1 MDEQE
6 KTLFKELTKKLEALI
21 EAQSS
26 PPPKDGYQWVKIIY
40 PGNIDN
46 KSKDL
51 IATSEGDSMIVRY
64 SYKTYTISK
73 RKDGRWHTR
82 YTDNGKQISVYG
94 HTAEEARRN
103 LKSALREL
111 KQKNAKKKEKTY
123 SFFEWMNFWYE
134 TYKKP
139 YNKSDSII
147 RQIRTHVT
155 VGKDMPLT
163 SVTTTHLQIIVNN
176 VPTMR
181 TRVDVTNILKT
192 AFDIA
197 FKTRVIT
204 DNPAI
209 TLAKLSYKSK
219 NGSALT
225 QEEEKQFLSDIKG
238 HYLESLFNFY
248 ILTGCRRSE
257 AFKFNVKDVDRK
269 KGIVHI
275 HGTKTQNSER
285 IIPLFKRLD
294 EYLQTLTPD
303 ENGYYFASV
312 HEDTVTRDFKRFCS
326 NHKLHDLRH
335 TFATRCLEAGV
346 NMKTVQIWLGHA
358 DFETT
363 ANIYSHVNLDFQKE
377 QALRLNSYFD
387 TNSDTILN
395 QTTDTI
401 HSKTTKK

>member
-40 PGNIDN
+40 PENIDN
-46 KSKDL
+46 SNDTCVVLQEKNDMHK
-51 IATSEGDSMIVRY
+51 
-64 SYKTYTISK
+64 YKYRTVTIIK
-73 RKDGRWHTR
+73 RPDGRWFTR
-82 YTDNGKQISVYG
+82 VMRKGVSKSVYG
-94 HTAEEARRN
+94 HSPDEV
-103 LKSALREL
+103 
-111 KQKNAKKKEKTY
+111 KKKVRKILQEFKEKEQIKKTY
-123 SFFEWMNFWYE
+123 TFFEWMNFWYE

-147 RQIRTHVT
+147 RQVRTHVT
-155 VGKDMPLT
+155 VGNDMPLT

-181 TRVDVTNILKT
+181 TRVDVTNILKA

-197 FKTRVIT
+197 FKTRVVVE
-204 DNPAI
+204 NPAI

-269 KGIVHI
+269 KGIVYI

-312 HEDTVTRDFKRFCS
+312 HEDTVTRDFKRFCP

-363 ANIYSHVNLDFQKE
+363 ANIYSHVNLDFHKE

-387 TNSDTILN
+387 TNSDTN
-395 QTTDTI
+395 
-401 HSKTTKK
+401 

>member
-21 EAQSS
+21 KAQSS
-26 PPPKDGYQWVKIIY
+26 PPPKDGYQWVKVIY

-46 KSKDL
+46 SNDTCVVLQEKNDMHK
-51 IATSEGDSMIVRY
+51 
-64 SYKTYTISK
+64 YKYRTVTIIK
-73 RKDGRWHTR
+73 RPDGRWFTR
-82 YTDNGKQISVYG
+82 VMRKGISKSVYG
-94 HTAEEARRN
+94 HSPDEV
-103 LKSALREL
+103 
-111 KQKNAKKKEKTY
+111 KKKVRKILQEFKEKEQIKKTY
-123 SFFEWMNFWYE
+123 TFFEWMNFWYE

-155 VGKDMPLT
+155 VGNDMPLT
-163 SVTTTHLQIIVNN
+163 SVTTTHLQVIINN

-181 TRVDVTNILKT
+181 TRVDVTNILKA

-197 FKTRVIT
+197 FKTRVVVE
-204 DNPAI
+204 NPAI

-294 EYLQTLTPD
+294 EYLQTLSPD

-312 HEDTVTRDFKRFCS
+312 HEDTVTQSFKKFCP

-387 TNSDTILN
+387 TDSDTELN
-395 QTTDTI
+395 QITDTK

>member
-26 PPPKDGYQWVKIIY
+26 PPPKDGYQWVKVIY

-46 KSKDL
+46 SNDTCVVLQEKNDMHK
-51 IATSEGDSMIVRY
+51 
-64 SYKTYTISK
+64 YKYRTVTIIK
-73 RKDGRWHTR
+73 RPDGRWFTR
-82 YTDNGKQISVYG
+82 VMRKGISKSVYG
-94 HTAEEARRN
+94 HSPDEV
-103 LKSALREL
+103 
-111 KQKNAKKKEKTY
+111 KKKVRKILQEFKEKEQIKKMYT
-123 SFFEWMNFWYE
+123 FFEWMNFWYE

-163 SVTTTHLQIIVNN
+163 SVTTTHLQVIINN

-181 TRVDVTNILKT
+181 TRVDVTNILKA

-197 FKTRVIT
+197 FKTRVVVE
-204 DNPAI
+204 NPAI

-269 KGIVHI
+269 KGIVYI

-312 HEDTVTRDFKRFCS
+312 HEDTVTRDFKRFCP

-363 ANIYSHVNLDFQKE
+363 ANIYSHVNLDFHKE

-387 TNSDTILN
+387 TNSDTN
-395 QTTDTI
+395 
-401 HSKTTKK
+401 

>member
-26 PPPKDGYQWVKIIY
+26 PPPKDGYQWVKVIY

-46 KSKDL
+46 SNDTCVVLQEKNDMHK
-51 IATSEGDSMIVRY
+51 
-64 SYKTYTISK
+64 YKYRTVTIIK
-73 RKDGRWHTR
+73 RPDGRWFTR
-82 YTDNGKQISVYG
+82 VMRKGVSKSVYG
-94 HTAEEARRN
+94 HSPDEV
-103 LKSALREL
+103 
-111 KQKNAKKKEKTY
+111 KKKVRKILQEFKEKEQIKKTY
-123 SFFEWMNFWYE
+123 TFFEWMNFWYE

-147 RQIRTHVT
+147 RQVRTHVT
-155 VGKDMPLT
+155 VGNDMPLT
-163 SVTTTHLQIIVNN
+163 SVTTTHLQVIVNN

-181 TRVDVTNILKT
+181 TRVDVTNILKA

-197 FKTRVIT
+197 FKTRVVVE
-204 DNPAI
+204 NPAI

-269 KGIVHI
+269 KGIVYI

-303 ENGYYFASV
+303 KNGYYFASV
-312 HEDTVTRDFKRFCS
+312 HEDTVTRDFKRFCP

-363 ANIYSHVNLDFQKE
+363 ANIYSHVNLDFHKE

-387 TNSDTILN
+387 TNSDTN
-395 QTTDTI
+395 
-401 HSKTTKK
+401 

>member
-26 PPPKDGYQWVKIIY
+26 PPPKDGYQWVKVLY
-40 PGNIDN
+40 PENIDN
-46 KSKDL
+46 SNNTCVVLQEKNDMHK
-51 IATSEGDSMIVRY
+51 
-64 SYKTYTISK
+64 YKYRTVTIIK
-73 RKDGRWHTR
+73 RPDGRWFTR
-82 YTDNGKQISVYG
+82 VMRKGVSKSVYG
-94 HTAEEARRN
+94 HSPDEV
-103 LKSALREL
+103 
-111 KQKNAKKKEKTY
+111 KKKVRKILQEFKEKEQIKKTY
-123 SFFEWMNFWYE
+123 TFFEWMNFWYE

-147 RQIRTHVT
+147 RQIRTHVN
-155 VGKDMPLT
+155 VGNDMPLT
-163 SVTTTHLQIIVNN
+163 SVTTTHLQVIINN

-181 TRVDVTNILKT
+181 TRVDVTNILKA

-197 FKTRVIT
+197 FKTRVVIE
-204 DNPAI
+204 NPAI

-257 AFKFNVKDVDRK
+257 AFKFNIKDVDRK
-269 KGIVHI
+269 KGIVYI

-312 HEDTVTRDFKRFCS
+312 HEDTVTRDFKRFCP

-363 ANIYSHVNLDFQKE
+363 ANIYSHVNLDFHKE

-387 TNSDTILN
+387 TNSDTN
-395 QTTDTI
+395 
-401 HSKTTKK
+401 

>member
-21 EAQSS
+21 EAQST

-46 KSKDL
+46 SNDTCVVLQEKSDMHK
-51 IATSEGDSMIVRY
+51 
-64 SYKTYTISK
+64 YKYRTVTIIK
-73 RKDGRWHTR
+73 RPDGRWFTR
-82 YTDNGKQISVYG
+82 VMRKGISKSVYG
-94 HTAEEARRN
+94 HSPDEV
-103 LKSALREL
+103 
-111 KQKNAKKKEKTY
+111 KKKVRKILQEFKDTEQIKKTY
-123 SFFEWMNFWYE
+123 SFFEWMKFWYE

-163 SVTTTHLQIIVNN
+163 SVTTTHLQVIINN

-181 TRVDVTNILKT
+181 TRVDVTNILKA

-197 FKTRVIT
+197 FKTRVVVE
-204 DNPAI
+204 NPAI

-269 KGIVHI
+269 KGIVYI

-312 HEDTVTRDFKRFCS
+312 HEDTVTRDFKRFCP

-363 ANIYSHVNLDFQKE
+363 ANIYSHVNLDFHKE

-387 TNSDTILN
+387 TNSDTN
-395 QTTDTI
+395 
-401 HSKTTKK
+401 

>member
-40 PGNIDN
+40 PENIDN
-46 KSKDL
+46 SNDTCVVLQEKNDMHK
-51 IATSEGDSMIVRY
+51 
-64 SYKTYTISK
+64 YKYRTVTIIK
-73 RKDGRWHTR
+73 RPDGRWFTR
-82 YTDNGKQISVYG
+82 VMRKGVSKSVYG
-94 HTAEEARRN
+94 HSPDEV
-103 LKSALREL
+103 
-111 KQKNAKKKEKTY
+111 KKKVRKILQEFKEKEQIKKTY
-123 SFFEWMNFWYE
+123 TFFEWMNFWYE

-147 RQIRTHVT
+147 RQVRTHVT
-155 VGKDMPLT
+155 VGNDMPLT

-181 TRVDVTNILKT
+181 TRVDVTNILKA

-197 FKTRVIT
+197 FKTRVVVE
-204 DNPAI
+204 NPAI

-269 KGIVHI
+269 KGIVYI

-312 HEDTVTRDFKRFCS
+312 HENTVTRDFKRFCP

-363 ANIYSHVNLDFQKE
+363 ANIYSHVNLDFHKE

-387 TNSDTILN
+387 TNSDTN
-395 QTTDTI
+395 
-401 HSKTTKK
+401 

>member
-26 PPPKDGYQWVKIIY
+26 PPPKDGYQWVKVLY
-40 PGNIDN
+40 PENIDN
-46 KSKDL
+46 SKNFCAVLQEKND
-51 IATSEGDSMIVRY
+51 MQK
-64 SYKTYTISK
+64 YKYRTVTIIK
-73 RKDGRWHTR
+73 RPDGRWFTR
-82 YTDNGKQISVYG
+82 VMRKGVSKSVYG
-94 HTAEEARRN
+94 HSPDEV
-103 LKSALREL
+103 
-111 KQKNAKKKEKTY
+111 KKKVRKILQEFKETEQIKKTY

-163 SVTTTHLQIIVNN
+163 SVTTTHLQVVINN

-181 TRVDVTNILKT
+181 TRVDVTNILKA

-197 FKTRVIT
+197 FKTRVVVE
-204 DNPAI
+204 NPAI

-257 AFKFNVKDVDRK
+257 AFKFNIKDVDRK
-269 KGIVHI
+269 KGIVYI

-294 EYLQTLTPD
+294 EYLQTLTPN

-312 HEDTVTRDFKRFCS
+312 HEDTVTRDFKRFCP

-363 ANIYSHVNLDFQKE
+363 ANIYSHVNLDFHKE

-387 TNSDTILN
+387 TNSDTN
-395 QTTDTI
+395 
-401 HSKTTKK
+401 

>member
-26 PPPKDGYQWVKIIY
+26 PPPKDGYQWVKVIY

-46 KSKDL
+46 SNDTCVVLQEKNDMHK
-51 IATSEGDSMIVRY
+51 
-64 SYKTYTISK
+64 YKYRTVTIIK
-73 RKDGRWHTR
+73 RPDGRWFTR
-82 YTDNGKQISVYG
+82 VMRKGVSKSVYG
-94 HTAEEARRN
+94 HSPDEV
-103 LKSALREL
+103 
-111 KQKNAKKKEKTY
+111 KKKVRKILQEFKEKEQIKKTY
-123 SFFEWMNFWYE
+123 TFFEWMNFWYE

-163 SVTTTHLQIIVNN
+163 SVTTTHLQVIVNN

-181 TRVDVTNILKT
+181 TRVDVTNILKA

-197 FKTRVIT
+197 FKTRVVVE
-204 DNPAI
+204 NPAI

-269 KGIVHI
+269 KGIVYI

-303 ENGYYFASV
+303 KNGYYFASV
-312 HEDTVTRDFKRFCS
+312 HEDTVTRDFKRFCP

-363 ANIYSHVNLDFQKE
+363 ANIYSHVNLDFHKE

-387 TNSDTILN
+387 TNSDTN
-395 QTTDTI
+395 
-401 HSKTTKK
+401 

>member
-26 PPPKDGYQWVKIIY
+26 PPPKDGYQWVKVIY

-46 KSKDL
+46 SNDTCVVLQEKNDMHK
-51 IATSEGDSMIVRY
+51 
-64 SYKTYTISK
+64 YKYRTVTIIK
-73 RKDGRWHTR
+73 RPDGRWFTR
-82 YTDNGKQISVYG
+82 VMQKGVSKSVYG
-94 HTAEEARRN
+94 HSPDEV
-103 LKSALREL
+103 
-111 KQKNAKKKEKTY
+111 KKKVRKILQEFKEKEQIKKTY
-123 SFFEWMNFWYE
+123 TFFEWMNFWYE

-147 RQIRTHVT
+147 RQIRTHIT
-155 VGKDMPLT
+155 IGKDMPLT

-181 TRVDVTNILKT
+181 TRVDVTNILKA

-197 FKTRVIT
+197 FKTRVVVE
-204 DNPAI
+204 NPAI

-269 KGIVHI
+269 KGIVYI

-294 EYLQTLTPD
+294 EYLKTLTPD

-312 HEDTVTRDFKRFCS
+312 HEDTVTRDFKRFCP

-363 ANIYSHVNLDFQKE
+363 ANIYSHVNLDFHKE

-387 TNSDTILN
+387 TNSDTN
-395 QTTDTI
+395 
-401 HSKTTKK
+401 

>member
-1 MDEQE
+1 MH
-6 KTLFKELTKKLEALI
+6 KYKYRTVT
-21 EAQSS
+21 
-26 PPPKDGYQWVKIIY
+26 II
-40 PGNIDN
+40 
-46 KSKDL
+46 
-51 IATSEGDSMIVRY
+51 
-64 SYKTYTISK
+64 K
-73 RKDGRWHTR
+73 RPDGRWFTR
-82 YTDNGKQISVYG
+82 VMRKGVSKSVYG
-94 HTAEEARRN
+94 HSPDEV
-103 LKSALREL
+103 
-111 KQKNAKKKEKTY
+111 KKKVRKILQEFKEKEQIKKTY

-155 VGKDMPLT
+155 VGNDMPLT
-163 SVTTTHLQIIVNN
+163 SVTTTHLQVIINN

-181 TRVDVTNILKT
+181 TRVDVTNILKA

-197 FKTRVIT
+197 FKTRVVVE
-204 DNPAI
+204 NPAI

-257 AFKFNVKDVDRK
+257 AFKFNIKDIDRK
-269 KGIVHI
+269 KGIVYI

-312 HEDTVTRDFKRFCS
+312 HEDTVTRDFKRFCP

-363 ANIYSHVNLDFQKE
+363 ANIYSHVNLDFHKE

-387 TNSDTILN
+387 TNSDTN
-395 QTTDTI
+395 
-401 HSKTTKK
+401 

>member
-26 PPPKDGYQWVKIIY
+26 PPPKDGYQWVKVIY

-46 KSKDL
+46 SNDTCVVLQEKNDMHK
-51 IATSEGDSMIVRY
+51 
-64 SYKTYTISK
+64 YKYRTVTIIK
-73 RKDGRWHTR
+73 RPDGRWFTR
-82 YTDNGKQISVYG
+82 VMRKGVSKSVYG
-94 HTAEEARRN
+94 HSPDEV
-103 LKSALREL
+103 
-111 KQKNAKKKEKTY
+111 KKKVRKILQEFKEKEQIKKTY
-123 SFFEWMNFWYE
+123 TFFEWMNFWYE

-147 RQIRTHVT
+147 RQVRTHVT

-163 SVTTTHLQIIVNN
+163 SVTTTHLQVIINN

-181 TRVDVTNILKT
+181 TRVDVTNILKA

-197 FKTRVIT
+197 FKTRVVVE
-204 DNPAI
+204 NPAI

-303 ENGYYFASV
+303 KNGYYFASV
-312 HEDTVTRDFKRFCS
+312 HEDTVTQSFKKFCP

>member
-40 PGNIDN
+40 PENIDN
-46 KSKDL
+46 SNDACVVLQEKNDMHK
-51 IATSEGDSMIVRY
+51 
-64 SYKTYTISK
+64 YKYRTVTIIK
-73 RKDGRWHTR
+73 RPDGRWFTR
-82 YTDNGKQISVYG
+82 VMRKGVSKSVYG
-94 HTAEEARRN
+94 HSPDEV
-103 LKSALREL
+103 
-111 KQKNAKKKEKTY
+111 KKKVRKILQEFKEKEQIKKTY
-123 SFFEWMNFWYE
+123 TFFEWMNFWYE

-147 RQIRTHVT
+147 RQVRTHVT

-163 SVTTTHLQIIVNN
+163 SVTTTHLQVIINN

-181 TRVDVTNILKT
+181 TRVDVTNILKA

-197 FKTRVIT
+197 FKTRVVVE
-204 DNPAI
+204 NPAI

-269 KGIVHI
+269 KGIVYI

-294 EYLQTLTPD
+294 EYLKTLTPD

-312 HEDTVTRDFKRFCS
+312 HEDTVTRDFKRFCP

-363 ANIYSHVNLDFQKE
+363 ANIYSHVNLDFHKE

-387 TNSDTILN
+387 TNSDTN
-395 QTTDTI
+395 
-401 HSKTTKK
+401 

>member
-26 PPPKDGYQWVKIIY
+26 PPPKDGYQWVKVIY

-46 KSKDL
+46 SNDTCVVLQEKNEMKK
-51 IATSEGDSMIVRY
+51 
-64 SYKTYTISK
+64 YKYRTVTIIK
-73 RKDGRWHTR
+73 RPDGRWYTR
-82 YTDNGKQISVYG
+82 IMRKGISKSVYG
-94 HTAEEARRN
+94 HSPDEV
-103 LKSALREL
+103 
-111 KQKNAKKKEKTY
+111 KKKARQIFQDFKDTEQIKKTY
-123 SFFEWMNFWYE
+123 SFFEWMKFWYE

-163 SVTTTHLQIIVNN
+163 SVTTTHLQVIINN

-181 TRVDVTNILKT
+181 TRVDVTNILKSS
-192 AFDIA
+192 FDIA
-197 FKTRVIT
+197 FKTRFIVE
-204 DNPAI
+204 NPAI
-209 TLAKLSYKSK
+209 SLAKLTYKSK

-238 HYLESLFNFY
+238 HNLENLFKFY

-257 AFKFNVKDVDRK
+257 AFKFNINDVDRT

-285 IIPLFKRLD
+285 IIPLFKKLD
-294 EYLQTLTPD
+294 NFLKTLTPD

-312 HEDTVTRDFKRFCS
+312 HEDTVTQTFKKLCP

-335 TFATRCLEAGV
+335 TFATRCLEAGIM
-346 NMKTVQIWLGHA
+346 MKTVQIWLGHA
-358 DFETT
+358 DFKTT

-387 TNSDTILN
+387 ANSDTN
-395 QTTDTI
+395 
-401 HSKTTKK
+401 

>member
-26 PPPKDGYQWVKIIY
+26 PPPKDGYQWVKVIY

-46 KSKDL
+46 SNDTCVVLQEKNDMHK
-51 IATSEGDSMIVRY
+51 
-64 SYKTYTISK
+64 YKYRTVTIIK
-73 RKDGRWHTR
+73 RPDGRWFTR
-82 YTDNGKQISVYG
+82 VMRKGVSKSVYG
-94 HTAEEARRN
+94 HSPDEV
-103 LKSALREL
+103 
-111 KQKNAKKKEKTY
+111 KKKVRKILQEFKEKEQIKKTY
-123 SFFEWMNFWYE
+123 TFFEWMNFWYE

-147 RQIRTHVT
+147 RQIRTHIT

-163 SVTTTHLQIIVNN
+163 SVTTTHLQVIINN

-181 TRVDVTNILKT
+181 TRVDVTNILKA

-197 FKTRVIT
+197 FKTRVVVE
-204 DNPAI
+204 NPAI

-269 KGIVHI
+269 KGIVYI

-303 ENGYYFASV
+303 KNGYYFASV
-312 HEDTVTRDFKRFCS
+312 HEDTVTRDFKRFS
-326 NHKLHDLRH
+326 PNHKLHDLRH

-363 ANIYSHVNLDFQKE
+363 ANIYSHVNLDFHKE

-387 TNSDTILN
+387 TNSDTN
-395 QTTDTI
+395 
-401 HSKTTKK
+401 

>member
-46 KSKDL
+46 SNDTCVVLQEKNDMHK
-51 IATSEGDSMIVRY
+51 
-64 SYKTYTISK
+64 YKYRTVTIIK
-73 RKDGRWHTR
+73 RPDGRWFTR
-82 YTDNGKQISVYG
+82 VMRKGVSKSVYG
-94 HTAEEARRN
+94 HSPDEV
-103 LKSALREL
+103 
-111 KQKNAKKKEKTY
+111 KKKVRKILQEFKEKEQIKKTY

-163 SVTTTHLQIIVNN
+163 SVTTTHLQVIINN

-181 TRVDVTNILKT
+181 TRVDVTNILKA

-197 FKTRVIT
+197 FKTRVVVE
-204 DNPAI
+204 NPAI

-225 QEEEKQFLSDIKG
+225 QEEEKQFLAGIKG

-269 KGIVHI
+269 KGIIYI

-312 HEDTVTRDFKRFCS
+312 HEDTVTRDFKRFCP

-363 ANIYSHVNLDFQKE
+363 ANIYSHVNLDFHKE

-387 TNSDTILN
+387 TNSDTN
-395 QTTDTI
+395 
-401 HSKTTKK
+401 

>member
-46 KSKDL
+46 SNDTCVVLQEKSDMHK
-51 IATSEGDSMIVRY
+51 
-64 SYKTYTISK
+64 YKYRTVTIIK
-73 RKDGRWHTR
+73 RPDGRWFTR
-82 YTDNGKQISVYG
+82 IMRKGVSKSVYG
-94 HTAEEARRN
+94 HSPDEV
-103 LKSALREL
+103 
-111 KQKNAKKKEKTY
+111 KKKVRKILQEFKEKEQIKKTY
-123 SFFEWMNFWYE
+123 TFFEWMNFWYE

-147 RQIRTHVT
+147 RQVRTHVT

-163 SVTTTHLQIIVNN
+163 SVTTTHLQVIINN

-181 TRVDVTNILKT
+181 TRVDVTNILKA

-197 FKTRVIT
+197 FKTRVVVE
-204 DNPAI
+204 NPAI

-294 EYLQTLTPD
+294 EYLQTLSPD

-312 HEDTVTRDFKRFCS
+312 HEDTVTQSFKKFCP

-387 TNSDTILN
+387 TDSDTELN
-395 QTTDTI
+395 QITDTK

>member
-46 KSKDL
+46 SNDTCVVLQEKNDMHK
-51 IATSEGDSMIVRY
+51 
-64 SYKTYTISK
+64 YKYRTVTIIK
-73 RKDGRWHTR
+73 RPDGRWFTR
-82 YTDNGKQISVYG
+82 VMRKGISKSVYG
-94 HTAEEARRN
+94 HSPDEV
-103 LKSALREL
+103 
-111 KQKNAKKKEKTY
+111 KKKVRKILQEFKEKEQIKKTY
-123 SFFEWMNFWYE
+123 TFFEWMNFWYE

-147 RQIRTHVT
+147 RQVRTHVT

-163 SVTTTHLQIIVNN
+163 SVTTTHLQVIINN

-181 TRVDVTNILKT
+181 TRVDVTNILKA

-197 FKTRVIT
+197 FKTRVVVE
-204 DNPAI
+204 NPAI

-312 HEDTVTRDFKRFCS
+312 HEDTVTQSFKKFCP

-363 ANIYSHVNLDFQKE
+363 ANIYSHVNLDLHKE
-377 QALRLNSYFD
+377 QALRLKSYVH
-387 TNSDTILN
+387 TNSEKN
-395 QTTDTI
+395 
-401 HSKTTKK
+401 

>member
-26 PPPKDGYQWVKIIY
+26 PPQKDGYQWVKVIY

-46 KSKDL
+46 SNDTCVVLQEKNDMHK
-51 IATSEGDSMIVRY
+51 
-64 SYKTYTISK
+64 YKYRTVTIIK
-73 RKDGRWHTR
+73 RPDGRWFTR
-82 YTDNGKQISVYG
+82 VMRKGISKSVYG
-94 HTAEEARRN
+94 HSPDEV
-103 LKSALREL
+103 
-111 KQKNAKKKEKTY
+111 KKKVRKILQEFKEKEQIKKTY
-123 SFFEWMNFWYE
+123 TFFEWMNFWYE

-155 VGKDMPLT
+155 VGKDIPLT
-163 SVTTTHLQIIVNN
+163 SVTTTHLQVIINN

-181 TRVDVTNILKT
+181 TRVDVTNILKA

-197 FKTRVIT
+197 FKTRVVVE
-204 DNPAI
+204 NPAI

-269 KGIVHI
+269 KGIVYI

-285 IIPLFKRLD
+285 IIPLFKRLN

-312 HEDTVTRDFKRFCS
+312 HEDTVTRDFKRFCP

-363 ANIYSHVNLDFQKE
+363 ANIYSHVNLDFHKE

-387 TNSDTILN
+387 TNSDTN
-395 QTTDTI
+395 
-401 HSKTTKK
+401 